1 MMTDVAYENNM
12 ITGNITLDK
21 DSYFTTTIPYDN
33 GSQYMWTAKK
43 LITL

>member
-33 GSQYMWTAKK
+33 GFSVYVDGQN
-43 LITL
+43 